1 MADGPGVS
9 GYAPAPN
16 DGASSED
23 PPPRSSRGIIAIAAG
38 LLSAPQAS
46 AQANQGP
53 LESVSTQGG
62 SPGSSEEQPSSD
74 VPSTEPN
81 AYRLGQGLTGSVG
94 SIELRLR
101 ALLHPDLVEPF
112 YDDFAD
118 ELGTEFDTETDF
130 RRVRGLF
137 DFRGSRGS
145 EFENVRVR
153 AQIGLRDSTL
163 RWFDLY
169 ARLDNVLTGGSIE
182 GSDVRIGEFRE
193 PFGLEAMTSVTY
205 LPFIERS
212 TATNAFTPGRSRG
225 VQISART
232 SGALFQVGAFRGSE
246 GRPFPDELPGERA
259 FTARA
264 LWQPAGPGWVQ
275 LGGSLSVRDPQDQ
288 LLVFRGRTGSNLL
301 DPLADTG
308 PVEAEMATV
317 AGLEALWSRGRW
329 TAQAE
334 WFGNWI
340 DGASG
345 EPGDASLHGGYAS
358 VAAFLGE
365 GRSTWNRMRGSVG
378 APDTPI
384 TDAYSSGVWEAVA
397 RVSWTD
403 LDDGPVQG
411 GRVLDAEAGLNWYL
425 TPTTRVMLHWLGV
438 RADLEGDSD
447 KFGSALLGRLQFQ
460 F

>member
-1 MADGPGVS
+1 MLPSFRSTQHIALAWMGVVMS
-9 GYAPAPN
+9 SLAPAQVPHEQ
-16 DGASSED
+16 G
-23 PPPRSSRGIIAIAAG
+23 G
-38 LLSAPQAS
+38 QAS
-46 AQANQGP
+46 ASEVA
-53 LESVSTQGG
+53 
-62 SPGSSEEQPSSD
+62 SP
-74 VPSTEPN
+74 VSTEPVFTGDLLGPFEP
-81 AYRLGQGLTGSVG
+81 YRLGRGLRGEFG
-94 SIELRLR
+94 PIEYRLRGRLHADFVEPFYGDFEEELGGEPDTLTDIRRARALLDLRGTEDNGLENLRLR
-101 ALLHPDLVEPF
+101 AQVG
-112 YDDFAD
+112 FA
-118 ELGTEFDTETDF
+118 
-130 RRVRGLF
+130 
-137 DFRGSRGS
+137 
-145 EFENVRVR
+145 
-153 AQIGLRDSTL
+153 DSTL

-169 ARLDNVLTGGSIE
+169 ARLDNVLTGGPIE

-232 SGALFQVGAFRGSE
+232 SGALFQVGAFRGSK

-301 DPLADTG
+301 DRLADAG

-334 WFGNWI
+334 WFGSWI

-345 EPGDASLHGGYAS
+345 ESGASFLHGGYAS
-358 VAAFLGE
+358 IAAFLGQ
-365 GRSTWNRMRGSVG
+365 GQSTWNPMRGSVG
-378 APDTPI
+378 APDTNP
-384 TDAYSSGVWEAVA
+384 SRESGNGALEAVA

-403 LDDGPVQG
+403 LNDGPIQG
-411 GRVLDAEAGLNWYL
+411 GRILDAEAGLNWYL
-425 TPTTRVMLHWLGV
+425 TPTTRIMLHWLGV
-438 RADLEGDSD
+438 QAVGDGD
-447 KFGSALLGRLQFQ
+447 DYASAILGRIQIQF
-460 F
+460 